1 MNNPYKLPVLSLTN
15 NVSLCNLLDI
25 DKNELE
31 KLYATGFYY
40 FSRNKFIQAYEYF
53 YKLTYLDPYE
63 PKYMKSIGITC
74 QMLGKHEEALVFFYA
89 YNDLMHSNVVDIF
102 FNIGE
107 SLLFLNKKIEA
118 YDSFVFVI
126 ENSSNKYLKQSAKQ
140 KISLMENI

>member
-1 MNNPYKLPVLSLTN
+1 
-15 NVSLCNLLDI
+15 
-25 DKNELE
+25 
-31 KLYATGFYY
+31 
-40 FSRNKFIQAYEYF
+40 
-53 YKLTYLDPYE
+53 
-63 PKYMKSIGITC
+63 
-74 QMLGKHEEALVFFYA
+74 MLGKHEEALVFFYA